1 MILSVLIILTAQ
13 FYSVQGEFGVIF
25 RDSLCPFHDAEYVTE
40 PDSYI
45 DENNG
50 LFFNFSIIKTFP
62 LTTEGYLGIIRAS
75 MGEYVVD
82 TGINGQLPLCEMF
95 YEPIIFG
102 PILQMFGFDE
112 NNCPPKPG
120 VYGSE
125 NYTFPTSMFPDDFPP
140 NKYKVAFEIINESKQ
155 LLVIHVYADVQ

>member
-1 MILSVLIILTAQ
+1 MPHVKFPRCMCSVLSNSTNRNKNIEL
-13 FYSVQGEFGVIF
+13 S
-25 RDSLCPFHDAEYVTE
+25 D
-40 PDSYI
+40 
-45 DENNG
+45 
-50 LFFNFSIIKTFP
+50 
-62 LTTEGYLGIIRAS
+62 GYLGIIRAS